1 MSLFTINVNVGMDD
15 GTGANPALQGICLL
29 ALDVDG
35 VLTDGSINMGAQG
48 ELFKSFYAQDGLGI
62 SVALRSGL
70 QIAIIT
76 GRKSEIIH
84 RRAQEL
90 GIQMVQEGVKDKYLA
105 LEQLQNQLGL
115 SRGQVAYMGD
125 DLNDLPAFR
134 AAGVTFAPADAVEE
148 VREAASFVTDAAGG
162 RGAVR
167 EAIAMILRAQNKW
180 QQIVNAYLNAGQGD
194 KQ

>member
-62 SVALRSGL
+62 SVALRNGL
-70 QIAIIT
+70 EIAIIT
-76 GRKSEIIH
+76 GRKSEIFH

-90 GIQMVQEGVKDKYLA
+90 GIQMVQEGVKDKYLV

-125 DLNDLPAFR
+125 YLNDLPAFR

-148 VREAASFVTDAAGG
+148 VLEAASFVTEAAGG

>member
-1 MSLFTINVNVGMDD
+1 MSLFTMNVNVGMDD

-70 QIAIIT
+70 QIAIIK

-148 VREAASFVTDAAGG
+148 VREAASFVTEAAGG

>member
-148 VREAASFVTDAAGG
+148 VREAASFVTEAAGG

-167 EAIAMILRAQNKW
+167 EAIEMILRAQNKW

>member
-148 VREAASFVTDAAGG
+148 VREAASFVTEAAGG

>member
-1 MSLFTINVNVGMDD
+1 MSLFTMNVNVGMDD

-148 VREAASFVTDAAGG
+148 VREAASFVTEAAGG

>member
-1 MSLFTINVNVGMDD
+1 MSLFTVNVNVGYDD
-15 GTGANPALQGICLL
+15 DTLDNPALEQIALL

-35 VLTDGSINMGAQG
+35 VLTDGTIQMGAQG

-70 QIAIIT
+70 YIAIIT

-90 GIQMVQEGVKDKYLA
+90 GIQLVQEGVKDKYLA

-115 SRGQVAYMGD
+115 RRGQVAYMGD

-134 AAGVTFAPADAVEE
+134 AAGVTFAPADAVKE
-148 VREAASFVTDAAGG
+148 VREAASFVTEARGG

-167 EAIAMILRAQNKW
+167 EAIEMILQAQHKW
-180 QQIVNAYLNAGQGD
+180 EQIVNAYLNAGQGD

>member
-62 SVALRSGL
+62 SVALRNGL

-148 VREAASFVTDAAGG
+148 VREAASCVTEAAGG

>member
-148 VREAASFVTDAAGG
+148 VREAASFVTEAAGG

-167 EAIAMILRAQNKW
+167 EAIEMMLRAQNKW

>member
-1 MSLFTINVNVGMDD
+1 MSLFTMNVNVGMDD
-15 GTGANPALQGICLL
+15 GTGANPALQRICLL

-148 VREAASFVTDAAGG
+148 VREAASFVTEAAGG

>member
-148 VREAASFVTDAAGG
+148 VREAASFVTEAAGG

-194 KQ
+194 EQ

>member
-62 SVALRSGL
+62 SVALRNGL

-90 GIQMVQEGVKDKYLA
+90 GIQMVQEGVKDKYLS

-148 VREAASFVTDAAGG
+148 VREAASFVTEAAGG

>member
-1 MSLFTINVNVGMDD
+1 MSLFTVNVNVGMDD

-35 VLTDGSINMGAQG
+35 VLTDGSINIGAQG

-62 SVALRSGL
+62 SVALRSRL

-134 AAGVTFAPADAVEE
+134 AAVVTFAPADAVEE
-148 VREAASFVTDAAGG
+148 VREAASFVTEAAGG

-167 EAIAMILRAQNKW
+167 EVITMILRAQNKW

>member
-115 SRGQVAYMGD
+115 IRGQVAYMGD

-148 VREAASFVTDAAGG
+148 VREAASFVTEAAGG

>member
-90 GIQMVQEGVKDKYLA
+90 GIQMVREGVKDKYLA

-148 VREAASFVTDAAGG
+148 VREAASFVTEAAGG

>member
-148 VREAASFVTDAAGG
+148 VREAASFVTEAAGG

-167 EAIAMILRAQNKW
+167 EAIEMILQAQHKW
-180 QQIVNAYLNAGQGD
+180 EQIVNSYLNAGQGD

>member
-148 VREAASFVTDAAGG
+148 VREAASFVTEAAGG

-180 QQIVNAYLNAGQGD
+180 QQIINAYLNAGQGD

>member
-1 MSLFTINVNVGMDD
+1 MSLFTMNVNVGMDD
-15 GTGANPALQGICLL
+15 GTGANPALQRICLL

-62 SVALRSGL
+62 SVALRNGL

-105 LEQLQNQLGL
+105 LQQLQNQLGL

-148 VREAASFVTDAAGG
+148 VREAASFVTEAAGG

>member
-1 MSLFTINVNVGMDD
+1 MSLFTVNVNVGMDD

-148 VREAASFVTDAAGG
+148 VREAASFVTEAAGG

-167 EAIAMILRAQNKW
+167 EAIEMILRAQNKW